1 MKISLDWLREYI
13 TIDRSAEQIAEIL
26 SDLGLPCEGIEYRG
40 DDAVIDVE
48 VTSNRG
54 DCLGYIGIARELSV
68 VTGAELRIPIV
79 KLDESDKNVS
89 ELVSVRIDEP
99 NLCGRYTARVIE
111 GVKVGPSPA
120 WLIRRLEAVGL
131 RSVNNVVDATNYAMM
146 ETGQPPHAFDCARIA
161 QGQIIVRRAA
171 PGERIVS
178 IDGTQCQL
186 SPDMLVI
193 ADARGPVAIAGVMGG
208 LETEV
213 SGGTTSILLEDAHF
227 DPVSVRTTSRKLC
240 LPSEAA
246 FRFERIIDIER
257 VDWASRRAAQ
267 LIVHVAG
274 GRTARGV
281 VDVYPKKPAEKK
293 ITLRLSR
300 LNKLFGTEIPT
311 ETAVRILSALGFEPR
326 AAGGSIACIVP
337 SWRSDVY
344 REVDLIEE
352 VARVHG
358 YHHVPTER
366 KIRIDVVAVDSRQKV
381 VQTVGRY
388 LNGAGFYETVNVSFV
403 DDVVAELFVEGGPAR
418 HLSVADV
425 SRKHANLLRQTLIG
439 SLLGVLKTNMNAK
452 NQPCRIFEIADT
464 FVPANGQAGALPIQ
478 KNKLALVCDSD
489 FRDLRGVV
497 EGLVRNIDRDAD
509 VVFTPADMIWA
520 EPGAEIWL
528 NAQRIGSAGMI
539 SPGVKKQLDLKDMTI
554 SAAELEVD
562 SLLSL
567 AAAPVRIKPV
577 PRFPAIQR
585 DLSLIVDEHIRWAEI
600 MQAIQAKMSPE
611 LQDVRFVGIYRGKG
625 IASGKKSVTLSLCF
639 RDEDGTLTH
648 EAVDRLEAAIV
659 GSLTERTGAELRT
672 A

>member
-1 MKISLDWLREYI
+1 MKISLEWLRDYI

-48 VTSNRG
+48 ITSNRG
-54 DCLGYIGIARELSV
+54 DCLSYIGMARELAV
-68 VTGAELRIPIV
+68 ATGAELKVPAV
-79 KLDESDKNVS
+79 KLDESDKNVAES
-89 ELVSVRIDEP
+89 VSVRINEP
-99 NLCGRYTARVIE
+99 DLCGRYTARVIE
-111 GVKVGPSPA
+111 GVRVGPSPA
-120 WLIRRLEAVGL
+120 WLSRRLEAVGL

-146 ETGQPPHAFDCARIA
+146 ETGQPPHAFDCARITE
-161 QGQIIVRRAA
+161 GKIIVRRAA
-171 PGERIVS
+171 AGERIVS

-213 SGGTTSILLEDAHF
+213 NDATTAILFEDAYF

-246 FRFERIIDIER
+246 FRFERIVDIER
-257 VDWASRRAAQ
+257 VDWASRRTCQ
-267 LIVHVAG
+267 LIVQVAG
-274 GRTARGV
+274 GRVARGV
-281 VDVYPKKPAEKK
+281 VDAYPKKPAEKK
-293 ITLRLSR
+293 VTLRLSR
-300 LNKLFGTEIPT
+300 LNKLFGLEIPAQ
-311 ETAVRILSALGFEPR
+311 TATRILSALGFEPK
-326 AAGGSIACIVP
+326 ATDGMMNCTVP

-358 YHHVPTER
+358 YDHVPTER
-366 KIRIDVVAVDSRQKV
+366 KIRIDVVGVDGRQRL
-381 VQTVGRY
+381 VQSVGRY

-403 DDVVAELFVEGGPAR
+403 DDVVAELFVQGASAR
-418 HLSVADV
+418 HLSVTDV

-452 NQPCRIFEIADT
+452 NLPCRIFEIADT
-464 FVPANGQAGALPIQ
+464 FVPAAGQAGALPIQ
-478 KNKLALVCDSD
+478 KNRLALVCDSE

-497 EGLVRNIDRDAD
+497 EGLITNIDRDAD
-509 VVFTPADMIWA
+509 VIFTPADLMWA

-528 NAQRIGSAGMI
+528 NSQRIGTAGVVSANA
-539 SPGVKKQLDLKDMTI
+539 KKRLDLKDVDI
-554 SAAELEVD
+554 CAAEIELD
-562 SLLSL
+562 ALLAL
-567 AAAPVRIKPV
+567 AAAPARVRPV

-585 DLSLIVDEHIRWAEI
+585 DLSLVVDETVRWSQI
-600 MQAIQAKMSPE
+600 MEAVGAKMSPE

-625 IASGKKSVTLSLCF
+625 IPSGKKSVTLSLCF

-648 EAVDRLEAAIV
+648 ETVDRLEAAIV
-659 GSLTERTGAELRT
+659 GSVGEMTGAELRT

>member
-68 VTGAELRIPIV
+68 ATGAELKMPVVR
-79 KLDESDKNVS
+79 LDESDKNVG

-99 NLCGRYTARVIE
+99 DLCGRYTARIIE

-161 QGQIIVRRAA
+161 QGKIIVRRAVA
-171 PGERIVS
+171 GEHIVS
-178 IDGTQCQL
+178 IDGTRCDL

-193 ADARGPVAIAGVMGG
+193 ADPRGPVAIAGVMGG
-208 LETEV
+208 LESEV
-213 SGGTTSILLEDAHF
+213 SDATTTILLEDAYF
-227 DPVSVRTTSRKLC
+227 DPVSVRTTSRRLC
-240 LPSEAA
+240 LPSEAG
-246 FRFERIIDIER
+246 FRFERIVDIER
-257 VDWASRRAAQ
+257 VDWASQRTAQ
-267 LIVHVAG
+267 LIVQVAG
-274 GRTARGV
+274 GRIARGV
-281 VDVYPKKPAEKK
+281 VDAYPKKPAEKK
-293 ITLRLSR
+293 VTLRFSR
-300 LNKLFGTEIPT
+300 LNKLLGIEIPA
-311 ETAVRILSALGFEPR
+311 ETAMKILSALGFEPS
-326 AAGGSIACIVP
+326 AGDGSMTCTVP

-358 YHHVPTER
+358 YHNIPTER
-366 KIRIDVVAVDSRQKV
+366 KIRIEVVAVDSRQKLG
-381 VQTVGRY
+381 QMVGTY

-403 DDVVAELFVEGGPAR
+403 DNVVAELFVEGGPAR

-452 NQPCRIFEIADT
+452 NLPCRIFEIADT
-464 FVPANGQAGALPIQ
+464 FVPANGQGGALPIQ
-478 KNKLALVCDSD
+478 KTKLALVCDSD
-489 FRDLRGVV
+489 LRDLRGVI
-497 EGLVRNIDRDAD
+497 EGLLRNIDKDAD
-509 VVFTPADMIWA
+509 VTLTPADLTWA
-520 EPGAEIWL
+520 QVGA
-528 NAQRIGSAGMI
+528 RILLSSQPIGFAGMV
-539 SPGVKKQLDLKDMTI
+539 SPAVKQRLDLKDI
-554 SAAELEVD
+554 AICAAEIELEA
-562 SLLSL
+562 LLCL

-585 DLSLIVDEHIRWAEI
+585 DLSLVVDERIRWADI
-600 MQAIQAKMSPE
+600 MEAIRAKTSPE

-625 IASGKKSVTLSLCF
+625 IVSGKKSVTLSLCF

-648 EAVDRLEAAIV
+648 ETVDRLEAAIV
-659 GSLTERTGAELRT
+659 GSLAEGTGAELRT